1 MSDEC
6 LSANQPKLSSG
17 FLIVSPRFQSC
28 QDNRYSV
35 NVTHA
40 FLPLI
45 SFPKLGGI
53 LSLPQNSSHRI
64 LPIQSPQLARLSL
77 ILNLFLSFL
86 IHYIHPRDH
95 FLIKFEVATMQRYRM
110 NSKTKITQ
118 ESNTRFKARLTAV
131 PLVKNTT
138 NLFHRTAL
146 WTSLLSLL
154 PTLKITNVNTAGT
167 LCYLCLL

>member
-1 MSDEC
+1 MNVF
-6 LSANQPKLSSG
+6 LSINLNFPAG

-28 QDNRYSV
+28 HDNRYLV

-53 LSLPQNSSHRI
+53 LSLPQDSSHTI
-64 LPIQSPQLARLSL
+64 LPAQSPQLARLSL

-95 FLIKFEVATMQRYRM
+95 FLIKFEVADNAKILYEFQNQDYTRVKYQVQG
-110 NSKTKITQ
+110 KT
-118 ESNTRFKARLTAV
+118 
-131 PLVKNTT
+131 
-138 NLFHRTAL
+138 HRC
-146 WTSLLSLL
+146 TSGE
-154 PTLKITNVNTAGT
+154 KH
-167 LCYLCLL
+167 Y